1 MWCMRWQ
8 RLSVFETLTS
18 GSWGPAV
25 RRLAPSI
32 ALACLTVGSVL
43 VLAPALLPAQA
54 EELIEDGDV
63 DDAGVVDEQGMA
75 ATNPRVKSLLAAYPR
90 EFVTICVAGC
100 SGKPSIVQIL
110 PMPATARTGEMRTT
124 AGSMGGSRNRRP
136 ANAAG
141 FDAADPNAIT
151 CVAGCGGRAGQ
162 VLQRLPDLPAQ
173 RSATPRKEAEGGNE
187 PLDIGGR

>member
-1 MWCMRWQ
+1 M
-8 RLSVFETLTS
+8 
-18 GSWGPAV
+18 
-25 RRLAPSI
+25 RRLVPSI
-32 ALACLTVGSVL
+32 AFACLTVGSVL
-43 VLAPALLPAQA
+43 VLAPALLPAEA

-63 DDAGVVDEQGMA
+63 DDAGPVGEKGMP
-75 ATNPRVKSLLAAYPR
+75 ATNPRVKSLLAAHPR
-90 EFVTICVAGC
+90 DFVTICVAGC

-110 PMPATARTGEMRTT
+110 PLPATTRTGEMRTT
-124 AGSMGGSRNRRP
+124 AGSMDGSHKRRP

-151 CVAGCGGRAGQ
+151 CVAGCGSRPGQ

-173 RSATPRKEAEGGNE
+173 RQPTPRKEAAAGNE

>member
-1 MWCMRWQ
+1 MRWQ

-18 GSWGPAV
+18 GRWGLAV

-32 ALACLTVGSVL
+32 ALACLTAGSIL
-43 VLAPALLPAQA
+43 VLAPAMLPAEA

-63 DDAGVVDEQGMA
+63 DDAGPVGEQGMP
-75 ATNPRVKSLLAAYPR
+75 ATNSRVKSLLAAHPR
-90 EFVTICVAGC
+90 DFVTICVAGC
-100 SGKPSIVQIL
+100 RGKPSIVQIL

-124 AGSMGGSRNRRP
+124 AGSMDGSHKRRP

-151 CVAGCGGRAGQ
+151 CVAGCGGRPGQ

-173 RSATPRKEAEGGNE
+173 RPPPHKEAEAGNE
-187 PLDIGGR
+187 PLDIGR

>member
-18 GSWGPAV
+18 GSWGLAV

-32 ALACLTVGSVL
+32 ALACVTVGSIL
-43 VLAPALLPAQA
+43 VLAPALLPAEA

-63 DDAGVVDEQGMA
+63 DDAGPVGEQGMP
-75 ATNPRVKSLLAAYPR
+75 ATNPRVKSLLAAHPGD
-90 EFVTICVAGC
+90 FVTICVAGC

-110 PMPATARTGEMRTT
+110 PMPAKARTGEMRTT
-124 AGSMGGSRNRRP
+124 AGSMDGSRKP

-141 FDAADPNAIT
+141 FDAAGHNAIT
-151 CVAGCGGRAGQ
+151 CVAGCGGRPGQ
-162 VLQRLPDLPAQ
+162 VLQRLPDLPVAH
-173 RSATPRKEAEGGNE
+173 RPPTPRNEAEAGNE
-187 PLDIGGR
+187 PLDIGR

>member
-1 MWCMRWQ
+1 MWCMGWQ
-8 RLSVFETLTS
+8 RLSVFETLAS
-18 GSWGPAV
+18 GSWGLAV
-25 RRLAPSI
+25 RRLVPSI
-32 ALACLTVGSVL
+32 AFACLTVGSVL
-43 VLAPALLPAQA
+43 VFAPALLPAEA

-63 DDAGVVDEQGMA
+63 DDIGAVGEKGMP
-75 ATNPRVKSLLAAYPR
+75 ATNPRVKSLLAAHPR

-100 SGKPSIVQIL
+100 RGKPSIVQIL

-124 AGSMGGSRNRRP
+124 AGSMVRSRRP

-151 CVAGCGGRAGQ
+151 CVAGCGGRPGQ

-173 RSATPRKEAEGGNE
+173 RPPAPRKEAEAGNE

>member
-18 GSWGPAV
+18 GSWGLAV

-32 ALACLTVGSVL
+32 ALACVTVGSIL
-43 VLAPALLPAQA
+43 VLAPALLPAEA

-63 DDAGVVDEQGMA
+63 DDAGPVGEQGMP
-75 ATNPRVKSLLAAYPR
+75 ATNPRVKSLLAAHPGD
-90 EFVTICVAGC
+90 FVTICVAGC

-110 PMPATARTGEMRTT
+110 PMPAKARTGAMRTT
-124 AGSMGGSRNRRP
+124 AGSMDGSHQRHP

-141 FDAADPNAIT
+141 FDAPGPNAIT
-151 CVAGCGGRAGQ
+151 CVAGCGGRPGQ
-162 VLQRLPDLPAQ
+162 VLQRLPDLPVQ
-173 RSATPRKEAEGGNE
+173 RPPPRKGAEAATE